1 MMRNSKWLL
10 ALVAAFSAI
19 PAVAQNPP
27 AGGTAQ
33 TPQIVDD
40 RTLGEEE
47 RLRRRAEWFFGS
59 RRDGTASAEERSRL
73 RSDAVLATSAAL
85 QLQRAQQATEAG
97 SALNFWASK
106 GPSPSTFGGWTFGN
120 VSGRVMSIDADWAG
134 GVLYLGAAS
143 GGVWKS
149 TNDGLSWTS
158 IFDSAGTQAIG
169 GAVAVDPSDPD
180 VIWVGTG
187 DNVESCEGYFG
198 IGLLRSPDGGA
209 TWEVRNGSG
218 LSTLDHLASFASVV
232 VDPRDSDH
240 VVVGGRIRGCEDG
253 VSAAGGIFTTT
264 DGGQTWTE
272 RLGGRELYEIAQ
284 DPTLLD
290 TYWAATSDGVFK
302 STNNGVAWTLQTA
315 SGLPTGNVGRTEIAI
330 APSDGQ
336 TVYALFDAG
345 ANSFWRTTNGGASWT
360 QMSSGSDAC
369 DGQCWYNMVI
379 RVDPTQPNT
388 VYRGTVRLFK
398 TVNGGSSWTALTS
411 SWGSSQKVHQ
421 DTHALLMHPTIPGK
435 FYVGSDG
442 GIWKSEDGGS
452 SFANLSGNLNVT
464 QFYAVGTGALDPE
477 AVICG
482 GAQDNSSL
490 ARSTSD
496 VWDLQFASGDGF
508 VCHINPQDPNR
519 AYVTSYPDSGFPSIY
534 RSTTGLF
541 GSFSEITFG
550 HGIVGGERSNWVTP
564 YLLDPASPNVLYLG
578 TQRVYR
584 STNHGTQWTPQQ
596 PSDMTGG
603 SGSLVALEINR
614 NFPANLYTGSESGR
628 VWRTENSGTTWTNIT
643 SNLPVRSVN
652 DIAADPTNPDRAFAV
667 LGGFN
672 TNHLWEWN
680 EGAGWTARGSGLP
693 NVPANAILMLDA
705 NDLILGND
713 VGVFRSVD
721 GGVTFTPY
729 MAGLPQGLVVTDLKL
744 DVPDLITAGTYGR
757 GAWQVRVEAAAANVR
772 YDSVELPLVESDGD
786 GDAKVEPGET
796 WSVRPLLR
804 NLGGQAALGVM
815 ARLASATPGIQIL
828 EPSVQS
834 FGDVS
839 AGTTALPGTPFRF
852 TVDPAFPCGGN
863 AVFDVVDISSTNAPG
878 SHPATPA
885 AFTVVV
891 LDHIFNPGGG
901 GPAPATFGGD
911 GTALFSQQIVG
922 DGTVA
927 TGPRPLDTA
936 RLATKDG
943 APGKSF
949 RFAGTAHG
957 SQVWLHH
964 GGTDS
969 GSGPGVEIPADAVAA
984 QLAIVHRYDTG
995 EGVARGRVVIDRV
1008 QDGRDLYAT
1017 LEPDGEYPGEREGF
1031 TGSSGGWVTST
1042 FDLTRDR
1049 GQRVHLAF
1057 VYDSDEP
1064 GGADWTITE
1073 VEVRVLGPG
1082 TPVCD
1087 VTDWPGRVPPS
1098 LLLGLDG
1105 ADVVA
1110 SWGDSCNSGELAG
1123 QTYSL
1128 QAGDLDLLN
1137 AGGTFSHAPVG
1148 ALCNLT
1154 SPRTFTP
1161 GAGNEYYLV
1170 VPNEGGREGG
1180 AGAQSSGAARPQTS
1194 ILCGERREAACD

>member
-1 MMRNSKWLL
+1 MMRPTSSIRPWFLLFAVAALL
-10 ALVAAFSAI
+10 ALPAA
-19 PAVAQNPP
+19 
-27 AGGTAQ
+27 GQ

-40 RTLGEEE
+40 RRLGEEE
-47 RLRRRAEWFFGS
+47 QIRRRAEWFFGS
-59 RRDGTASAEERSRL
+59 RRGGTTSAEEMRKLWREGVGATRDALRL
-73 RSDAVLATSAAL
+73 
-85 QLQRAQQATEAG
+85 QQAPQASEAG
-97 SALNFWASK
+97 SSSVNFWASK

-134 GVLYLGAAS
+134 GALYVGTAS

-158 IFDSAGTQAIG
+158 VFDSAGTQAIG
-169 GAVAVDPSDPD
+169 AVAVDPSDPE

-187 DNVESCEGYFG
+187 DNVTGCDGYFG

-218 LSTLDHLASFASVV
+218 LSTLDNLASFASVV

-253 VSAAGGIFTTT
+253 VSSAGGIFTTT
-264 DGGQTWTE
+264 DGGQGWSE
-272 RLGGRELYEIAQ
+272 RLGGQEVHEIAQ

-290 TYWAATSDGVFK
+290 TYWAATSQGVFK
-302 STNNGVAWTLQTA
+302 STNNGVGWTLQTA
-315 SGLPTGNVGRTEIAI
+315 SGLPNGNVGRTEIAI

-345 ANSFWRTTNGGASWT
+345 GNSFWRTMNGGASWT

-388 VYRGTVRLFK
+388 IYRGTIRLFRSDD
-398 TVNGGSSWTALTS
+398 GGSSWTALTTT
-411 SWGSSQKVHQ
+411 WGSSQKVHQ
-421 DTHALLMHPTIPGK
+421 DTHHLLMHPTTPGK

-442 GIWKSEDGGS
+442 GIWKSENGGS
-452 SFANLSGNLNVT
+452 SFTNLSGNLNVT
-464 QFYAVGTGALDPE
+464 QFYAVGTGASDPE

-490 ARSTSD
+490 VRTTSD

-508 VCHINPQDPNR
+508 VCHINSQDPNR

-534 RSTTGLF
+534 RSTSGLF
-541 GSFSEITFG
+541 GPFSEITFG
-550 HGIVGGERSNWVTP
+550 HGIVAGERSNWVTP
-564 YLLDPASPNVLYLG
+564 YLLDPASPNILYLG

-603 SGSLVALEINR
+603 SGSLVTLEINR
-614 NFPANLYTGSESGR
+614 NFPANLYAGSESGR

-693 NVPANAILMLDA
+693 NVPANAILMLDTD
-705 NDLILGND
+705 DLILGND

-744 DVPDLITAGTYGR
+744 DLPDLVTAGTYGR

-772 YDSVELPLVESDGD
+772 YDSVELPLVEMDGD

-796 WSVRPLLR
+796 WTVRPLLR
-804 NLGGQAALGVM
+804 NLGGQVALGVT
-815 ARLASATPGIQIL
+815 ARLASATSGVTIL
-828 EPSVQS
+828 DPSVRS

-839 AGTTALPGTPFRF
+839 AGVTALPATPFRF
-852 TVDPAFPCGGN
+852 TIDPEFPCGSN
-863 AVFDVVDISSTNAPG
+863 AVFDIVDISSTNPPG

-885 AFTVVV
+885 AFTVQV

-901 GPAPATFGGD
+901 GAPAPATFGGD

-922 DGTVA
+922 AGRPSA
-927 TGPRPLDTA
+927 GPRPLA
-936 RLATKDG
+936 AE
-943 APGKSF
+943 GKSY
-949 RFAGTAHG
+949 RFPAAAQG

-964 GGTDS
+964 GGMDS
-969 GSGPGVEIPADAVAA
+969 AGGPGVAIPADASAA
-984 QLAIVHRYDTG
+984 QLAVVHRYDTG
-995 EGVARGRVVIDRV
+995 EETARGQVVIDRV
-1008 QDGRDLYAT
+1008 ADGRDIYST
-1017 LEPDGEYPGEREGF
+1017 LEPDGEYPGGRKGF
-1031 TGSSGGWVTST
+1031 AGSSGGWVTST
-1042 FDLTRDR
+1042 FDLTRHR

-1057 VYDSDEP
+1057 VYE
-1064 GGADWTITE
+1064 GEERGVADWTIAD

-1082 TPVCD
+1082 TPICH
-1087 VTDWPGRVPPS
+1087 VTEWPGRVPPT
-1098 LLLGLDG
+1098 LLLDRSG

-1110 SWGDSCNSGELAG
+1110 SWGSSCNLGQLGS
-1123 QTYSL
+1123 QTYSV
-1128 QAGDLDLLN
+1128 QAGDLDLLL
-1137 AGGTFSHAPVG
+1137 GGSGAFSHQPIG
-1148 ALCNLT
+1148 AQCDLT

-1194 ILCGERREAACD
+1194 VLCGERREAACD